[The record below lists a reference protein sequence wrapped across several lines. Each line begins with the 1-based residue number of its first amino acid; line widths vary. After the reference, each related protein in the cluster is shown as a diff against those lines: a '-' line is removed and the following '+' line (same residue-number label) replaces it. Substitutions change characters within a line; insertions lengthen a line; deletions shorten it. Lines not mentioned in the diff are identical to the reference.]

1 MLDALKKRHEEELN
15 EYFKNF
21 EKNYLKE
28 INPSNDLIHKEKQLE
43 YYIKAEE

>member
-28 INPSNDLIHKEKQLE
+28 MNPYNDLIGKQKQLE
-43 YYIKAEE
+43 YYLKIEE